1 MSDSKTVKTNHKLVG
16 EGSYGCVFKPAI
28 PCKKTAKNR
37 KLKYTNKISK
47 FMFTVDAHKELAEY
61 MTVAKIDPDE
71 KYFLGKPTL
80 CSPNIRPQDPSLESC
95 KLFQEFKPVKKMEDY
110 SILVMHDGG
119 EDLVKFAKYVSEL
132 SANSNTASIIRYFWQ
147 ASFKLMAGILLLEKK
162 GLVHQDLKP
171 QNIVYNKS
179 KRLAKMIDFG
189 LMRNV
194 KDIVQLCRNDKNH
207 MAEYAFWTYPFEFA
221 FLNREAFMRIAR
233 MSFQEKMAFY
243 EDIVQELK
251 MKSSSLTKTK
261 RLLKFS
267 ISFKLYFDYIT
278 RNYTDSETTEIIY
291 KYLEDFKNMIL
302 YEIVPEN
309 YISFLNKSVK
319 TIDGFG
325 FALSMQYVLCFCRSY
340 IPVYLFEDLEE
351 CFYNMMTPSVLNR
364 YTIKDGYMR
373 LQEILKENKW
383 IKSKHASVRKHT
395 TSLKNKSTIHHDDVS
410 INRKTHDNLLRL
422 QQKLEHR
429 IMQDKSKETANL

>member
-1 MSDSKTVKTNHKLVG
+1 MSSLSKTVKLKRKLIG
-16 EGSYGCVFKPAI
+16 EGSYGCVYKPAI
-28 PCKKTAKNR
+28 PCKKTAKH
-37 KLKYTNKISK
+37 KQMKYTNKISK
-47 FMFTVDAHKELAEY
+47 FMFTRDAHKELAEY
-61 MTVAKIDPDE
+61 MTVAKIDPNE
-71 KYFLGKPTL
+71 KFFLGKPTL
-80 CSPNIRPQDPSLESC
+80 CSPNIKAQDNSLESC
-95 KLFQEFKPVKKMEDY
+95 KLFQEFKQVKRLEDY

-132 SANSNTASIIRYFWQ
+132 SVNSNTASIIRNFWQ
-147 ASFKLMAGILLLEKK
+147 ASFKLMTGILLLEKK

-189 LMRNV
+189 LMNNV
-194 KDIVQLCRNDKNH
+194 KHIVQLCRNDTNR
-207 MAEYAFWTYPFEFA
+207 MTEYAFWTYPFEFS

-233 MSFQEKMAFY
+233 LSFQEKIAFY

-261 RLLKFS
+261 RGLKFS

-278 RNYTDSETTEIIY
+278 RNYTDSQTTEIIY

-302 YEIVPEN
+302 YEIVPDN
-309 YISFLNKSVK
+309 YLSFLTKSVK
-319 TIDGFG
+319 TFDGFG
-325 FALSMQYVLCFCRSY
+325 FALSMQYVLCFCRPY
-340 IPVYLFEDLEE
+340 IPTYVFDDLEE

-364 YTIKDGYMR
+364 YSIKDGYVR
-373 LQEILKENKW
+373 LEEILKENKW
-383 IKSKHASVRKHT
+383 IKSKHASIQHSETGVKG
-395 TSLKNKSTIHHDDVS
+395 KSTIHHDDVS
-410 INRKTHDNLLRL
+410 INRKTHDHLLRI

-429 IMQDKSKETANL
+429 VMQNKSNSNL